1 MPEPDGYKDWTGLA
15 QAIKAAATKAA
26 GDGASAL
33 DVNAQ
38 IVQAQHDRFLSRVFA
53 EGEESEWL
61 LKGGTAMLA
70 RVPKSRSTKDLDL
83 ASTGAADLDAA
94 QQALEQAAA
103 RDLGDHV
110 RFQLTRARATGRG
123 ENQPGVATR
132 RLVFTC
138 LDANTGRRISD
149 IPIDV
154 VVGPPP
160 VGRVETIEPSTRLQL
175 GRPVPSHPYRL
186 FPISD
191 QVAEKVTATM
201 STYNGRPSSRA
212 KDLVDIVTIARTQ
225 RVDLREL
232 QMAIDAKRALSKLDS
247 FTTFTVPDGWD
258 GPYRVLAAGTPSAG
272 GITDLGEAVAL
283 ARQLIDPALAGA
295 PVQPGTVWV
304 PGSGWTQNPPPPEP
318 GGSGSPS
325 GEVHVRAHVRSGYP
339 VTEHW
344 RAARG
349 SAQE

>member
-1 MPEPDGYKDWTGLA
+1 
-15 QAIKAAATKAA
+15 
-26 GDGASAL
+26 
-33 DVNAQ
+33 V
-38 IVQAQHDRFLSRVFA
+38 
-53 EGEESEWL
+53 
-61 LKGGTAMLA
+61 
-70 RVPKSRSTKDLDL
+70 
-83 ASTGAADLDAA
+83 
-94 QQALEQAAA
+94 
-103 RDLGDHV
+103 
-110 RFQLTRARATGRG
+110 
-123 ENQPGVATR
+123 
-132 RLVFTC
+132 
-138 LDANTGRRISD
+138 NTGRRISD

-283 ARQLIDPALAGA
+283 ARQLIDPALADA